1 MAQGDIIMT
10 DVENFSDDGMVIT
23 LKGKTNHGKNR
34 IREHGTEW
42 KVLGLPEGV
51 IAMMPTP
58 RFPTIKSLKTGEM
71 RWLDEKNFEIISER
85 EWINGEIRVRVRN
98 P

>member
-1 MAQGDIIMT
+1 MFLLPDDIDIPESRR
-10 DVENFSDDGMVIT
+10 DLSDDGMVIT

-85 EWINGEIRVRVRN
+85 K
-98 P
+98 